1 MRFEMVEPEWAKQY
15 LQLKTEAIIEW
26 WTLEDQ
32 LQTLQQDRVI
42 VYEPFE
48 QRDE

>member
-1 MRFEMVEPEWAKQY
+1 MRFLFSSPELAKQY
-15 LQLKTEAIIEW
+15 WQLKMEAIIEW

-32 LQTLQQDRVI
+32 LQALQRDQVI

-48 QRDE
+48 QRYG